1 MRTEKYVYQLFY
13 VTGLFFILIS
23 IFAQNLTIFFKP
35 PVILA
40 LCLIYL
46 VKVENRSALVLFT
59 MLLILV
65 SEVLSMKDF
74 VGYFRVVNIL
84 LSLYYFLNIV
94 LLWKS
99 LKKIKIQFNKVFTIQ
114 LLIAM
119 GLIVYVLISVAR
131 LILPSVIEDKV
142 FLVILILF
150 FTLFVCSC
158 YYIYLNSKTVVSSS
172 LMVAA
177 SCFLIVN
184 ILTALYKLYVFLEVF
199 VVIAN
204 LLQVF
209 GQFFLI
215 KFFIEQHKLVPNRK
229 DYF

>member
-1 MRTEKYVYQLFY
+1 MKIEKYSYQLFY
-13 VTGLFFILIS
+13 STGLFFITTS
-23 IFAQNLTIFFKP
+23 IFAQHLSIFFKP

-46 VKVENRSALVLFT
+46 VKVKKRNALVLFT
-59 MLLILV
+59 MMLILV

-74 VGYFRVVNIL
+74 VRYFRVVNVL
-84 LSLYYFLNIV
+84 LSLYYFLNII

-99 LKKIKIQFNKVFTIQ
+99 LKKIKIQFSKVFTVQ
-114 LLIAM
+114 LLITM
-119 GLIVYVLISVAR
+119 GLIIYVLISVAR

-142 FLVILILF
+142 FLVILITF

-158 YYIYLNSKTVVSSS
+158 YYIYLNSKTVISSS

-204 LLQVF
+204 LLQIF
-209 GQFFLI
+209 GQFFLV